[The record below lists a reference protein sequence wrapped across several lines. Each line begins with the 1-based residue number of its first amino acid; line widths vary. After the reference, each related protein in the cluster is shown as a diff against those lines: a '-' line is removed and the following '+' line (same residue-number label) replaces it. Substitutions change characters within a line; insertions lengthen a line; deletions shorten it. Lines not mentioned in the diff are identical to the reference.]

1 MANESRLGVT
11 DVSSGGVLDDVSVVI
26 PTLGRPIL
34 RRCLEAL
41 ATGRTRPAEVI
52 VVDQGRRA
60 EIAALADEFSGRGLT
75 VVYVPSD
82 QTGRSA
88 GLNTGI
94 RRSRTRF
101 IAVTDDDCVP
111 SADWLA
117 CMTSRLRESGDCIV
131 TGRVEGDEEGT
142 VISVVTSSTP
152 VIQRRPSLRFDRLS
166 GGNMGL
172 SRAVLER
179 VGPFTEDP
187 CMRTAEDG
195 EFAYRALRAGHA
207 LVYVPEVSVRH
218 LGWRDAAAREE
229 QYRSYARSQGGFYGK
244 YLRQGDLFMVP
255 RILIHLLRS
264 TRRWAVGALRGDAET
279 AANGRAYVLGLLP
292 GIAAGVKSRKPRG

>member
-41 ATGRTRPAEVI
+41 ATGRARPAEVI

-111 SADWLA
+111 YADWLA

-142 VISVVTSSTP
+142 VISVVPSSTP